1 MVETSDKTSPSP
13 EKHFVDYN
21 EAGSIM
27 YIQQPK
33 GLPSACWG
41 GLMSTRAQF
50 LRAEGVIIDGR
61 MRDIRE
67 HDELNFPV
75 SRQLDHFTRLV
86 SPLLLSDFAGLCSGP
101 LDTRLQR
108 LHASFP
114 NQRSTAIQRRS
125 LGSSWRSSRRGY
137 RWRCSY
143 SHVIG
148 RSGRFFVS
156 GACRGR

>member
-41 GLMSTRAQF
+41 GLMSTRAQY
-50 LRAEGVIIDGR
+50 LKAEGVIIDGR

-75 SRQLDHFTRLV
+75 RSQLDRLACLA
-86 SPLLLSDFAGLCSGP
+86 SLLTLVKF
-101 LDTRLQR
+101 
-108 LHASFP
+108 
-114 NQRSTAIQRRS
+114 RRS
-125 LGSSWRSSRRGY
+125 LLGDTRFSAPTASRALPGSTLHCNSKAIYGFILEIFSLVTST
-137 RWRCSY
+137 
-143 SHVIG
+143 
-148 RSGRFFVS
+148 
-156 GACRGR
+156 AL